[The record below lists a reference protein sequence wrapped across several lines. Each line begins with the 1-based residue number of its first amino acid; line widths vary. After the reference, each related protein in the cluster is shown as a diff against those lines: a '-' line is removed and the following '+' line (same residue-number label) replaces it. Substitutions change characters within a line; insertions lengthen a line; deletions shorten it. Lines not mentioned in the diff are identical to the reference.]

1 MKRKITGFALAFI
14 VLAIL
19 AVITGEIRNMIVENA
34 DATAED
40 AEEISQDTDS
50 YSYSE
55 VENMVS
61 YLAGSDE
68 TKKELDRLIDPLAKS
83 QTINVQYIRNVFEI
97 IDAPS
102 ELYAQVLAGLQDQD
116 TVSRAQFDMVYQN
129 VVEAG
134 LVSGLYRQDVY
145 IYDAYTDETG
155 EKQMISDG
163 EDEYT
168 LDIELA
174 DTYMDCIL
182 DVYVKDGNVFKINGY
197 GASSV
202 TLRNVWLSAFDED
215 GCTFLYRGLEKTY
228 PVSDTVLYSDSGA
241 EAGVQSGCIASVT
254 INNTG
259 VCDVN
264 IPETVNDVTVERI
277 TDEGMRLKDG
287 SLVACS
293 DDFCI
298 YNVYDVPFCEES
310 MQLLTG
316 YSTISLAMEGNKAVG
331 AVIDGELVC
340 DDIRVILS
348 NDDFTSYD
356 MKLAEISGDVQYKV
370 TYPDETELV
379 YEAGESVVISAD
391 EYQSGDV
398 FTLEPEEKNGHFR
411 INTLS
416 RSYGAPVYAGKIEV
430 RICDG
435 EVLHIINELPLEEY
449 LYSVV
454 ASEMPSSSHEEAL
467 KALAICARGYAYS
480 RLEDESF
487 ADYHADLDDS
497 SLCQVYNNVEE
508 TAASIKAVKDTYGIV
523 PTYDGRVI
531 VPLYFSTSGGM
542 TCTNEEIWG
551 GSAYPYLESN
561 VETIEKNRLDLSGE
575 EDFRQFMDD
584 SMGYDVI
591 DKDMPYYRWRVEYT
605 ADEISQAVNSMLE
618 ERISMSADNIKV
630 KNEQGVFVSQ
640 EIDDIGQILS
650 IQITERTKSGVVAA
664 MEIEGTGAT
673 IQVTGQTNIRNLITP
688 VNQEII
694 RQDGSS
700 VTGWTSLPSPF
711 YYIESSDGGYVIYG
725 GGFGHG
731 SGMSQNGAN
740 ILAEEGYNYKYILR
754 HYYSYIDLTSIYEVE
769 DEADAEE

>member
-34 DATAED
+34 DATAGD
-40 AEEISQDTDS
+40 AEETPQDTDS

-61 YLAGSDE
+61 YLADSDE
-68 TKKELDRLIDPLAKS
+68 TEKELDRLIDPLAKS
-83 QTINVQYIRNVFEI
+83 QAINVQYIRNVFDI
-97 IDAPS
+97 IEAPN
-102 ELYAQVLAGLQDQD
+102 ELYAQVLVGLQDQD
-116 TVSRAQFDMVYQN
+116 IVSRAQFDTVYQN

-134 LVSGLYRQDVY
+134 IVSGLYRQDVY
-145 IYDAYTDETG
+145 IYDTYVDKTG
-155 EKQMISDG
+155 EKQIIFDS
-163 EDEYT
+163 ENEYT

-182 DVYVKDGNVFKINGY
+182 DVYIKDGNVFKINGY

-202 TLRNVWLSAFDED
+202 TLRNVWLSALDED
-215 GCTFLYRGLEKTY
+215 GCTFLYKGLEKTY
-228 PVSDTVLYSDSGA
+228 PVSASDSGTETTA
-241 EAGVQSGCIASVT
+241 VQNGCIASVT

-277 TDEGMRLKDG
+277 TNEGMRLKDG
-287 SLVACS
+287 SLVECS

-298 YNVYDVPFCEES
+298 YNVYDVAFCEES
-310 MQLLTG
+310 MQILTG
-316 YSTISLAMEGNKAVG
+316 YSRISLAMDGNKAVG
-331 AVIDGELVC
+331 AVIDEELVC

-348 NDDFTSYD
+348 NDDYTSYD
-356 MKLAEISGDVQYKV
+356 MKLAEIAGDVQYKV
-370 TYPDETELV
+370 IYPDETEMV
-379 YEAGESVVISAD
+379 YEAGEIVAISAD

-398 FTLEPEEKNGHFR
+398 FLFEPEEKNGHFR

-416 RSYGAPVYAGKIEV
+416 RSYGVPAYAGKIEV

-480 RLEDESF
+480 RIEDESF

-508 TAASIKAVKDTYGIV
+508 TTTSIKAVKDTYGIV

-531 VPLYFSTSGGM
+531 VPMYFSTSGGM

-561 VETIEKNRLDLSGE
+561 VETIEKNKLDLSSE
-575 EDFRQFMDD
+575 EAFRQFMDD

-618 ERISMSADNIKV
+618 ERISMSTDNIKV
-630 KNEQGVFVSQ
+630 KNEQGIFVSQ

-650 IQITERTKSGVVAA
+650 IKITERTKSGVVSA
-664 MEIEGTGAT
+664 MEIEGTVAT

-694 RQDGSS
+694 RQDGSI

-711 YYIESSDGGYVIYG
+711 YYIESADGEYVIYG

-769 DEADAEE
+769 DEAAAEE